1 MDSPVDNR
9 QRLEALDPGRSF
21 IVQAPAGSGKTGLL
35 VRRFLTLLSRAA
47 APEEILAIT
56 FTRKATAEMRDRL
69 LAALFQAQTNDIPEP
84 VDQEVVNLA
93 KAVLKNDQRQRWNL
107 LNNPRRLKILTID
120 AFCFELVK
128 RMPWSA
134 RFGAA
139 PGILEDQLLEDLYR
153 EAAKRALDHI
163 EDRGS
168 LSADC
173 SNLVK
178 LVDANFGKAQTLLAT
193 MLKKR
198 DRWMRRVEIGAREE
212 FEKMWRQV
220 VESQLEKASRLL
232 PLNLKTEIAF
242 LARFAAG
249 NPYQQNPNDALA
261 CCIDMAGFPDPV
273 AESLAYWRGVC
284 ALLLTIQRNEYR
296 FRRQVDTRIG
306 FPATFKDEK
315 GRMKSVLE
323 TLNTMPELLHTLSII
338 PILPDP
344 EFNDR
349 QWQTLA
355 SLLNILPVAAAE
367 LRLLFK
373 ENNQSD
379 FIEINQRAEMA
390 LGGVDSPS
398 DLALSFD
405 HQVNH
410 LLMDEVQDTSLA
422 QIELLRK
429 LTAGWQQGDG
439 RTLFF
444 VGDPM
449 QSIYRFRE
457 AEVANFLDIQDYGI
471 GEVRPESLI
480 LQNNFRSGS
489 SLVNWYNQ
497 VFSAIFPARDDAVYS
512 AVRYSPSVATRDSLD
527 RSGVFLHPQ
536 LEGNIDSEAEA
547 ICTQLL
553 SELRQDPNAEIGIL
567 GRNRSHLAAI
577 ARVLRQHGVH
587 YQAIELEP
595 LSQRPAVQDLMA
607 LTRGLVQPG
616 DRIAWLSIFRAPWCG
631 LSLEDISILGINEQY
646 STILE
651 AAENHDE
658 FHTLSQDGVHR
669 ISKTLDALRA
679 PLLQRGRVS
688 LRQNVEAAWL
698 NLAGP
703 ACVDRSDLEDCE
715 SFLELLGRIEKD
727 HGVITADILNNA
739 VTRLWSRTDGKSKV
753 QLLTIHKSK
762 GLEFDVVFLPQLHRR
777 PPAMDQ
783 ELLRWT
789 RLPEQL
795 LIAVLP
801 HSDVRDDRFY
811 AYLGDL
817 EKSRQRNEL
826 HRLLYVA
833 CTRSRQKLHL
843 YMSIALNSKNEPRLP
858 ARNSMLELLWPSLE
872 TGIADNLTVESA
884 DTAQVESALPL
895 TQFRRLPAHWP
906 YPLFPE
912 GIENTVSP
920 VQTRSKPQSLDQIEF
935 SWAGDSARITG
946 IALHQMLQK
955 IVGGNW
961 IQWKHRKTESLLAEL
976 RISLLENG
984 LGQENLSDAISTLR
998 IAVENLKSDPRADW
1012 IFSDQHSQVKTE
1024 WPLTAL
1030 IDNTVENVLID
1041 RSFVDSDNNRW
1052 IIDFKSSSHEGGDNQ
1067 WFLENEKQRYQQQ
1080 LARYAEIVG
1089 KLEERKIKLGLYYPL
1104 LKGWCEWSLEAT

>member
-1 MDSPVDNR
+1 MGNPVDNR
-9 QRLEALDPGRSF
+9 QRLLALDPSRSF

-35 VRRFLTLLSRAA
+35 VRRFLTLLSRVT

-69 LAALFQAQTNDIPEP
+69 LAALFQAQADDMSECME
-84 VDQEVVNLA
+84 QEVVDLA

-139 PGILEDQLLEDLYR
+139 PGILEGQLLEDLYR

-163 EDRGS
+163 EDRNS

-173 SNLVK
+173 ANLVK
-178 LVDANFGKAQTLLAT
+178 LVDANFGKARALLAT
-193 MLKKR
+193 MLRKR
-198 DRWMRRVEIGAREE
+198 DRWMRRLEIGAREE

-220 VESQLEKASRLL
+220 VESQLENASQLL
-232 PLNLKTEIAF
+232 SPDLKTEIAF

-249 NPYQQNPNDALA
+249 NPYPKNPNRELA
-261 CCIDMAGFPDPV
+261 CCIDMGGFPDPV
-273 AESLAYWRGVC
+273 AESLPYWRGVS
-284 ALLLTIQRNEYR
+284 ALLLTLQSNQYK

-306 FPATFKDEK
+306 FPAHFKDEK
-315 GRMKSVLE
+315 SRIKSILE
-323 TLNTMPELLHTLSII
+323 TLETMPELLHALSII
-338 PILPDP
+338 PTLPDHG
-344 EFNDR
+344 FSDR
-349 QWQTLA
+349 QWQTIA
-355 SLLNILPVAAAE
+355 SLLKILPVAAAE

-373 ENNQSD
+373 ENNQAD

-390 LGGVDSPS
+390 LGAADSPS

-405 HQVNH
+405 HQINH

-457 AEVANFLDIQDYGI
+457 AEVANFLDIQNHGI
-471 GEVRPESLI
+471 GEVRPESLV
-480 LQNNFRSGS
+480 LKNNFRSGT
-489 SLVNWYNQ
+489 SLVNWYNR
-497 VFSAIFPARDDAVYS
+497 VFSGIFPASDDAVYS

-527 RSGVFLHPQ
+527 QSGVFLHPQ
-536 LEGNIDSEAEA
+536 LGGSIDSEAEA
-547 ICTQLL
+547 ICNQLM
-553 SELRQDPNAEIGIL
+553 SELRQDPNVEIGIL

-577 ARVLRQHGVH
+577 ARSLRKHGIQ

-631 LSLEDISILGINEQY
+631 LTLEDISTLGISELY

-651 AAENHDE
+651 AAENHGELDA
-658 FHTLSQDGVHR
+658 LSPDGIRR
-669 ISKTLDALRA
+669 ISKVLDALRS

-698 NLAGP
+698 SLAGP
-703 ACVDRSDLEDCE
+703 ACVDRSDLEDCK
-715 SFLELLGRIEKD
+715 SFLELLERIEKD
-727 HGVITADILNNA
+727 YGVVTSDILNNA

-762 GLEFDVVFLPQLHRR
+762 GLEFDVVFLPQMHRR

-801 HSDVRDDRFY
+801 HSYARDDRFY
-811 AYLGDL
+811 TYLGDL

-833 CTRSRQKLHL
+833 CTRARQKLHL
-843 YMSIALNSKNEPRLP
+843 YMSIALDSKNQPRPP
-858 ARNSMLELLWPSLE
+858 ARNSMLELLWLSLE
-872 TGIADNLTVESA
+872 SEIMDNLTAESA
-884 DTAQVESALPL
+884 NTAPQENTLPL
-895 TQFRRLPAHWP
+895 MQFRRLPSHWT

-912 GIENTVSP
+912 GIEIPPSQ
-920 VQTRSKPQSLDQIEF
+920 VQTRSKPGSPDQIEF

-946 IALHQMLQK
+946 IALHQLLQK
-955 IVGGNW
+955 IDGENW
-961 IQWKHRKTESLLAEL
+961 SQWKCRETESLLVDL

-984 LGQENLSDAISTLR
+984 LGQESLTDAMSTLR
-998 IAVENLKSDPRADW
+998 VAIENLKSDSRADW

-1030 IDNTVENVLID
+1030 INNTVENVLID
-1041 RSFVDSDNNRW
+1041 RSFVDSDGYRW
-1052 IIDFKSSSHEGGDNQ
+1052 IIDFKSSRHEGGDSR

-1080 LARYAEIVG
+1080 LARYAEFVG

-1104 LKGWCEWSLEAT
+1104 LKGWCEWSPEAA